1 MKNYFEAL
9 YLENTRLEKA
19 YEEAGTDTEK
29 KAIAD
34 AHNTL
39 MQELEN
45 KGEIA
50 LWVWRNYEISR
61 KNGNEMLDISEVL
74 WDNKVAGLIE
84 CLRDCG
90 ITAFT
95 FSSTWSSAVETAWLF
110 TKEGCTL
117 EGIIEIKG
125 NKNFL
130 TRKQEMKHGY
140 LFKVN

>member
-9 YLENTRLEKA
+9 YLENTRLKKA

-34 AHNTL
+34 AHNIL

-45 KGEIA
+45 KGESVCWA
-50 LWVWRNYEISR
+50 WRNYEISR
-61 KNGNEMLDISEVL
+61 ENGNEMLDISEVL
-74 WDNKVAGLIE
+74 WDDKVAGLIE

-90 ITAFT
+90 ITEFT

-117 EGIIEIKG
+117 EGIVEIKG
-125 NKNFL
+125 NMNFI